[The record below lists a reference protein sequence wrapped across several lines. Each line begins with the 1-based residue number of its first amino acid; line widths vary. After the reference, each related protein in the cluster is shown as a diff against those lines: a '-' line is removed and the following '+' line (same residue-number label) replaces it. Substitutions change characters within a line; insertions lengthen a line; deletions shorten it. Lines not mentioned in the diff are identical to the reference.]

1 MDVSKQQKVI
11 LEAAM
16 TAPGAFRP
24 KYMAEKAGLAYDI
37 ICSQLGRLVAKKILV
52 KDKEARTYTVAEDA
66 RKEWW
71 NSPEAAPTEESAG
84 PSPYQPDFR
93 SLVVKIELAI
103 ELRRGHG

>member
-16 TAPGAFRP
+16 AVPGAFKP
-24 KYMAEKAGLAYDI
+24 KFIGEKTGLGY
-37 ICSQLGRLVAKKILV
+37 STVSTQLDRLVAKKILV

-93 SLVVKIELAI
+93 SLVVKIKLAI